1 MLGSAE
7 QPEQLDP
14 SIVQEAIDAAPD
26 GVIITDA
33 EGRIRFVNRSGQEL
47 FGYRAEELVGQHIEI
62 LVPTGSRG
70 EHDRHRERYL
80 SSPVRRPMGL
90 GVDLSA
96 RRRDGREFPAEI
108 SLSPVTG
115 GEGSYVVAVVR
126 DVTERRRIRNELT
139 AAQSQLAIS
148 DDRERIARNLHDTV
162 IQRLFATGLALESSL
177 GRADLGERVEQAI
190 SSIDAAIR
198 ELRTSI
204 FSLRRAPDA
213 VGLADALRL
222 SAEEARRIIEGHLRV
237 EVATELD
244 RIDRPDLR
252 EELLAVVREALSNVA
267 RHARAEEATLRVTLS
282 DGDVVVEVG
291 DDGVGF
297 DPADPR
303 SGQGLGSLA
312 ARAANRG
319 GSCRVTSAVGQG
331 TRLEWRVPIG

>member
-14 SIVQEAIDAAPD
+14 SIVKEAIDVAPD
-26 GVIITDA
+26 GVVITDA
-33 EGRIRFVNRSGQEL
+33 DGRIRFVNRSGQEL
-47 FGYRAEELVGQHIEI
+47 FGYRADELVGQPIEI
-62 LVPTGSRG
+62 LVPLESRA
-70 EHDRHRERYL
+70 EHDRHRDRYL
-80 SSPVRRPMGL
+80 DSPVRRPMGL

-96 RRRDGREFPAEI
+96 RRRDGHEFPAEI
-108 SLSPVTG
+108 SLSPVSDG
-115 GEGSYVVAVVR
+115 SGSYVVAVVR
-126 DVTERRRIRNELT
+126 DVTERRRIRNALT
-139 AAQSQLAIS
+139 AAQSKLAIS

-177 GRADLGERVEQAI
+177 GRADLEERAEQAI

-198 ELRTSI
+198 ELRTAI

-237 EVATELD
+237 DVATELD

-252 EELLAVVREALSNVA
+252 EELLAVVREALSNLA
-267 RHARAEEATLRVTLS
+267 RHAHADEATLRVTLS

-291 DDGVGF
+291 DNGVGF

-303 SGQGLGSLA
+303 SGQGLSSLA

-319 GSCRVTSAVGQG
+319 GSCRVVSAMGQG
-331 TRLEWRVPIG
+331 TRLEWRVPIS